1 MILPVNVPASS
12 RAGWLGGGFRHRVTG
27 SRASLAK
34 SVRGAC
40 HSEGMD
46 AFALILALL
55 MLMVGAA
62 AGAGFA
68 FVMFRRRTAA
78 LEEDFDG
85 VSARLSEVSSQFA
98 AADAERRLLAAQNR
112 ELGDAR
118 NQDGSVLRALAP
130 VAEKLTAVQ
139 QQVSLLERDRLEQ
152 YGQLAQQLQ
161 EARLSDEQLLRST
174 HALESALRSNSAR
187 GQWGEVQLRRVVEA
201 AGMLRHVDFHEQ
213 LHSSGSASENTVRPD
228 LVVQLPGAKQLVV
241 DAKVPLT
248 AYLEAQDLGG
258 SGGRSPGHGSSNH
271 QALLA
276 AHAKALKAHV
286 DALSTKK
293 YWDIPGNTPELVICF
308 LPAESILAAALTADP
323 ALLDYALTKNV
334 VLASPGTLLAVLKSV
349 AFTWRQDVLT
359 DSARELF
366 DLAQQLYERMGTLGE
381 NVSKLGSSLKTS
393 VDRYNSMVG
402 TLEARVLPTARKLN
416 ALDAAGLAG
425 PLVVEATPRS
435 VAAPELQTGSRSPEA
450 AFRNGDGHEGDAE
463 DSAA

>member
-1 MILPVNVPASS
+1 M
-12 RAGWLGGGFRHRVTG
+12 
-27 SRASLAK
+27 
-34 SVRGAC
+34 
-40 HSEGMD
+40 E

-55 MLMVGAA
+55 MLLVGAV
-62 AGAGFA
+62 AGAA
-68 FVMFRRRTAA
+68 VVYILLRRRSLAV
-78 LEEDFDG
+78 EQDFDA
-85 VSARLSEVSSQFA
+85 VSARLSEVSAQFA

-112 ELGDAR
+112 DLGESR

-130 VAEKLTAVQ
+130 VAEKLSAVQ
-139 QQVSLLERDRLEQ
+139 RQVSLLERDRLEQ

-213 LHSSGSASENTVRPD
+213 VHSGQQHGSAAETSIRPD
-228 LVVQLPGAKQLVV
+228 LVVQLPGGKQLVV

-248 AYLEAQDLGG
+248 SYLAAQELGASAGGQQHAQLLGG
-258 SGGRSPGHGSSNH
+258 QQTH
-271 QALLA
+271 LL

-286 DALSTKK
+286 DALSSKK
-293 YWDIPGNTPELVICF
+293 YWDIPGNSPELVVCF
-308 LPAESILAAALTADP
+308 LPAESILAAALSADP
-323 ALLDYALTKNV
+323 ALLDYSLSRNV
-334 VLASPGTLLAVLKSV
+334 VLASPSTLLAVLKSV

-366 DLAQQLYERMGTLGE
+366 ELAHQLYERMGTLGE
-381 NVSKLGSSLKTS
+381 NVTKLGASLKTS

-416 ALDAAGLAG
+416 ALDAAGLTTPAA
-425 PLVVEATPRS
+425 VEVTPRS
-435 VAAPELQTGSRSPEA
+435 VAAPELQPGNGPETGSAGRA
-450 AFRNGDGHEGDAE
+450 AEGSQNDE
-463 DSAA
+463 RDDQDRESAA

>member
-1 MILPVNVPASS
+1 
-12 RAGWLGGGFRHRVTG
+12 
-27 SRASLAK
+27 
-34 SVRGAC
+34 
-40 HSEGMD
+40 MD

-55 MLMVGAA
+55 MLLVGAV
-62 AGAGFA
+62 AGAVATYVFL
-68 FVMFRRRTAA
+68 RRRYQGV
-78 LEEDFDG
+78 EQDFDG
-85 VSARLSEVSSQFA
+85 VSARLSEVNAQFA

-112 ELGDAR
+112 ELGESR
-118 NQDGSVLRALAP
+118 TQDGSVLRALAP

-213 LHSSGSASENTVRPD
+213 LHSAATDSSVRPD

-241 DAKVPLT
+241 DAKVPLA
-248 AYLEAQDLGG
+248 AYLEAQELGAAG
-258 SGGRSPGHGSSNH
+258 QRTAQHGPH
-271 QALLA
+271 GQQVLLT

-286 DALSTKK
+286 DALSNKK
-293 YWDIPGNTPELVICF
+293 YWDIPGNSPELVVCF
-308 LPAESILAAALTADP
+308 LPAESILAAALSADP
-323 ALLDYALTKNV
+323 ALLDYALSKNV

-366 DLAQQLYERMGTLGE
+366 ELAHQLYERMGTLGE
-381 NVSKLGSSLKTS
+381 NVTKLGTSLKTS

-416 ALDAAGLAG
+416 SLDAAGLTT
-425 PLVVEATPRS
+425 PVSIEATPRS
-435 VAAPELQTGSRSPEA
+435 VAAPELQSAHEA
-450 AFRNGDGHEGDAE
+450 AE
-463 DSAA
+463 SAA

>member
-1 MILPVNVPASS
+1 
-12 RAGWLGGGFRHRVTG
+12 
-27 SRASLAK
+27 
-34 SVRGAC
+34 
-40 HSEGMD
+40 MD

-55 MLMVGAA
+55 MLLIGAI

-68 FVMFRRRTAA
+68 FVMSRRRSAA
-78 LEEDFDG
+78 LEQDFDG
-85 VSARLSEVSSQFA
+85 VSARLSQVSAQFA

-118 NQDGSVLRALAP
+118 AQDGSVLRALAP

-213 LHSSGSASENTVRPD
+213 LHSSGSGSENAVRPD

-248 AYLEAQDLGG
+248 AYLEAQELGAA
-258 SGGRSPGHGSSNH
+258 GRSPGQGAANQQS
-271 QALLA
+271 LLV

-286 DALSTKK
+286 DALSNKK
-293 YWDIPGNTPELVICF
+293 YWDIPGNAPELVICF
-308 LPAESILAAALTADP
+308 LPAESILAAALTADS
-323 ALLDYALTKNV
+323 ALLDYALSKNV

-366 DLAQQLYERMGTLGE
+366 ELAQQLYERMGTLGE

-393 VDRYNSMVG
+393 VDRYNSLVG

-416 ALDAAGLAG
+416 ALDAAGLAS
-425 PLVVEATPRS
+425 PVVVEVTPRS
-435 VAAPELQTGSRSPEA
+435 VAAPELQQGSGFPEA
-450 AFRNGDGHEGDAE
+450 AARAGDGSAGEEAAGDEGGVE
-463 DSAA
+463 ESAA

>member
-1 MILPVNVPASS
+1 
-12 RAGWLGGGFRHRVTG
+12 
-27 SRASLAK
+27 
-34 SVRGAC
+34 
-40 HSEGMD
+40 MD

-55 MLMVGAA
+55 MLLVGAV
-62 AGAGFA
+62 AGAA
-68 FVMFRRRTAA
+68 FVYVLLHRRYR
-78 LEEDFDG
+78 LVEQDFDG
-85 VSARLSEVSSQFA
+85 VSARLSEVSAQFA

-112 ELGDAR
+112 ELGESR
-118 NQDGSVLRALAP
+118 TQDGSVLRALAP

-152 YGQLAQQLQ
+152 YGQLAQQLEQ
-161 EARLSDEQLLRST
+161 ARLSDAQLLRST

-213 LHSSGSASENTVRPD
+213 LHSAATENSLRPD

-241 DAKVPLT
+241 DAKVPL
-248 AYLEAQDLGG
+248 ASYLEAQELGAAG
-258 SGGRSPGHGSSNH
+258 QRSPQHGLNGQ
-271 QALLA
+271 QALLV

-286 DALSTKK
+286 DALSNKK
-293 YWDIPGNTPELVICF
+293 YWDIPGNSPELVVCF
-308 LPAESILAAALTADP
+308 LPAESILAAALSADP
-323 ALLDYALTKNV
+323 ALLDYALSKNV

-366 DLAQQLYERMGTLGE
+366 ELAHQLYERMGTLGE
-381 NVSKLGSSLKTS
+381 NVTKLGTSLKTS

-416 ALDAAGLAG
+416 SLDAAGLTTPPA
-425 PLVVEATPRS
+425 VEITPRS
-435 VAAPELQTGSRSPEA
+435 VAAPELQPAQHARSES
-450 AFRNGDGHEGDAE
+450 GE
-463 DSAA
+463 DSEESAA

>member
-1 MILPVNVPASS
+1 
-12 RAGWLGGGFRHRVTG
+12 
-27 SRASLAK
+27 
-34 SVRGAC
+34 
-40 HSEGMD
+40 MD

-55 MLMVGAA
+55 MLLVGAV
-62 AGAGFA
+62 AGAA
-68 FVMFRRRTAA
+68 VACLLLRRRYLAV
-78 LEEDFDG
+78 EQDFDG
-85 VSARLSEVSSQFA
+85 VSARLSEVSAQFA

-112 ELGDAR
+112 ELGESR
-118 NQDGSVLRALAP
+118 SQDGSVLRALAP

-213 LHSSGSASENTVRPD
+213 VQSRQLHGSATENSVRPD
-228 LVVQLPGAKQLVV
+228 LVVQLPGDKLLVV
-241 DAKVPLT
+241 DAKVPL
-248 AYLEAQDLGG
+248 ASYLAAQELGPSVDSQQG
-258 SGGRSPGHGSSNH
+258 GLQLGQAASGQ
-271 QALLA
+271 QAHLA

-293 YWDIPGNTPELVICF
+293 YWDIPGNSPELVVCF
-308 LPAESILAAALTADP
+308 LPAESILAAALAADP
-323 ALLDYALTKNV
+323 ALLDYSLSKNV

-366 DLAQQLYERMGTLGE
+366 ELARQLYERMGTLGE
-381 NVSKLGSSLKTS
+381 NVTKLGASLKTS
-393 VDRYNSMVG
+393 VDRYNSLVG

-416 ALDAAGLAG
+416 ALESAGLIT
-425 PLVVEATPRS
+425 PVSIEVTPRS
-435 VAAPELQTGSRSPEA
+435 VAAPELQSGHDA
-450 AFRNGDGHEGDAE
+450 AE
-463 DSAA
+463 SAA

>member
-1 MILPVNVPASS
+1 
-12 RAGWLGGGFRHRVTG
+12 
-27 SRASLAK
+27 
-34 SVRGAC
+34 
-40 HSEGMD
+40 MD

-55 MLMVGAA
+55 MLLIGAVAGAA
-62 AGAGFA
+62 FT
-68 FVMFRRRTAA
+68 FVMSRRRSSA
-78 LEEDFDG
+78 LEQDFDG
-85 VSARLSEVSSQFA
+85 VSARLSEVSARFA

-118 NQDGSVLRALAP
+118 AQDGSVLRALAP

-213 LHSSGSASENTVRPD
+213 LHSSGSDNTVRPD
-228 LVVQLPGAKQLVV
+228 LVVQLPGDKQLVV

-248 AYLEAQDLGG
+248 AYLEAQELG
-258 SGGRSPGHGSSNH
+258 SPAGGRAPGSVSLNGQ

-276 AHAKALKAHV
+276 THAKALKAHV
-286 DALSTKK
+286 DALSNKK
-293 YWDIPGNTPELVICF
+293 YWDIPGNAPELVICF

-323 ALLDYALTKNV
+323 ALLDYALSKNV

-366 DLAQQLYERMGTLGE
+366 ELAQQLYERMGTLGD

-393 VDRYNSMVG
+393 VDRYNSLVG

-416 ALDAAGLAG
+416 ALDASGLAT
-425 PLVVEATPRS
+425 PVTVEVTPRS
-435 VAAPELQTGSRSPEA
+435 VAAPELQPGITAGNTGV
-450 AFRNGDGHEGDAE
+450 DGADDDSDSDSEE
-463 DSAA
+463 SAA